1 MPTTLHPAGLSSQP
15 HQGAGARILRRFGRA
30 VRSVIAGGITL
41 AGGLRRPAAPQPGR
55 NPPAPRDLAP
65 PPSPSRPRRPRAA
78 APVPPPRPAR
88 FGWLARWFGRNRPRP
103 ASLARPPF
111 PDSDDTPFTPE
122 AYPGLS
128 AEACAIFNT
137 PVEKCDSDILR
148 LVLAA
153 LALHIADAMPPELG
167 MTDAKAVFS
176 SLWGRLG
183 AEPGEA
189 RPDAP
194 PAEAPTPAPATPKDA
209 EPDAPGA
216 PKEAEPD
223 APDTPDAPLIQAP
236 GPEPA
241 GDAPVAAAAWE
252 TTPDAASRT
261 GSVFRPG
268 RALFD

>member
-1 MPTTLHPAGLSSQP
+1 MPARCQPPSTPPAFLPNPTKGPVRASS
-15 HQGAGARILRRFGRA
+15 AGSAAPCAASSLAASRSPAACDARLRRN
-30 VRSVIAGGITL
+30 
-41 AGGLRRPAAPQPGR
+41 PAATL
-55 NPPAPRDLAP
+55 PRP
-65 PPSPSRPRRPRAA
+65 ETWRRRPRPGDR
-78 APVPPPRPAR
+78 APRA
-88 FGWLARWFGRNRPRP
+88 G
-103 ASLARPPF
+103 S
-111 PDSDDTPFTPE
+111 PFTPE

-183 AEPGEA
+183 ADPGEA